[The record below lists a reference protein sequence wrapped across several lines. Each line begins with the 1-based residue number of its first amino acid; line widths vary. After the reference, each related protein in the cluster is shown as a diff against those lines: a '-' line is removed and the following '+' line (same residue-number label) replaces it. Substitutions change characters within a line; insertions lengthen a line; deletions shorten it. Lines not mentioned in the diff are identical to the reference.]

1 MAKVE
6 VELKKLY
13 QILVDA
19 EYFYQVPDYQRPYV
33 WDKDHL
39 GALIDDLVG
48 SYTNNREDEY
58 FCGSIVIAENPKD
71 KRWDVVDGQQR
82 LTSFIILACTILRLY
97 KHRLEQKSKD
107 FIEGSIYDKY
117 DKEKERLKFLTAQNY
132 NSIFENTVLNHLEF
146 EDNIKKSELNKKFE
160 ENTYLRNA
168 YYFRELLNESMENGS
183 ISDMDDFVKW
193 FYEHIVLTRIV
204 CFEQDSAMQI
214 FQVLNDRGQPLS
226 PIDILKSSL
235 MQEIKQDSEKRKDF
249 ITTWDKLVE
258 ACKSVEGI
266 DIDLEDFFNMYLE
279 YADPSSSKKRAD
291 KGLKK
296 VFKDSKK
303 DACEFIYGISEFMK
317 SYTDLLKKQ
326 DRYIYLLRYLPSRYW
341 ASILTTALY
350 VKYPD
355 FDALKRL
362 LVSYYYQTWI
372 AGGTITRIKQTS
384 INIIKNVKNNKGI
397 ETIQELILDNIESYN
412 TFNQYHYNLWDSSSV
427 YPSKWLRPILA
438 LANYFMADEEKP
450 HFIAMDAETQVEHIL
465 PQKPKRGSQWN
476 ADFDKEKREEWVN
489 HIANLTLLK
498 RKKNAQALNM
508 DFDEKRKIYSGKD
521 PSKVIS
527 SMCYRLGIK
536 DFFFF
541 SPLRNT
547 HGYGF
552 TDLAINDLLS
562 KPCIFNPKTN
572 QLVRLDY
579 IKNQFQK
586 TPLLFSADLGADL
599 VSNIEL
605 QKILLEHFEQCI
617 ITDHHKS
624 FEVDWIDGNKISYI
638 NLNDEKDANYY
649 SGAFTSALVFSQIF
663 KYKPLL

>member
-97 KHRLEQKSKD
+97 KHRLGQKSKD

-132 NSIFENTVLNHLEF
+132 NSIFENTVLNNLEF
-146 EDNIKKSELNKKFE
+146 EDNIKKSELHKKFE

-168 YYFRELLNESMENGS
+168 YYFRELLDESMENGL

-193 FYEHIVLTRIV
+193 FYEHIALTRII

-303 DACEFIYGISEFMK
+303 DACEFIYDVSAFMK
-317 SYTDLLKKQ
+317 SYTDLLKKP
-326 DRYIYLLRYLPSRYW
+326 DRYIYLLRYLPSRFW

-355 FDALKRL
+355 FDALKKL

-384 INIIKNVKNNKGI
+384 INIIKNVKSNKDI

-412 TFNQYHYNLWDSSSV
+412 TFNQYHYNLWDSYSV
-427 YPSKWLRPILA
+427 YPSKWLRPVLA
-438 LANYFMADEEKP
+438 LANYFMTDEEKP

-465 PQKPKRGSQWN
+465 PQKPKKGSQWN
-476 ADFDKEKREEWVN
+476 ADFNKEKREEWVN
-489 HIANLTLLK
+489 NIANLTLLK
-498 RKKNAQALNM
+498 REKNAKALNG
-508 DFDEKRKIYSGKD
+508 DFDEKRKIYGGKD

-527 SMCYRLGIK
+527 CYDITKELY
-536 DFFFF
+536 
-541 SPLRNT
+541 S
-547 HGYGF
+547 
-552 TDLAINDLLS
+552 
-562 KPCIFNPKTN
+562 
-572 QLVRLDY
+572 DY
-579 IKNQFQK
+579 RKWDEK
-586 TPLLFSADLGADL
+586 S
-599 VSNIEL
+599 L
-605 QKILLEHFEQCI
+605 QKRYDFLYEMITPILHIEGQEEEYEDEDDFDLE
-617 ITDHHKS
+617 
-624 FEVDWIDGNKISYI
+624 
-638 NLNDEKDANYY
+638 
-649 SGAFTSALVFSQIF
+649 
-663 KYKPLL
+663 

>member
-1 MAKVE
+1 MAFNHSTIQAFNHSSIQAFNHSSIQPFKHSSIQAFKHSIIQSFKHSSIQAFKHSSIQATLPYFYRFYKNLFKNPLLSIIPSFIPSCINPHHIFQPFDSISPIFKPVGLT
-6 VELKKLY
+6 ELNSIQGEDDGKSRSGVKKLY

-48 SYTNNREDEY
+48 SYINNREDEY

-82 LTSFIILACTILRLY
+82 LTSFIILACTILRLC
-97 KHRLEQKSKD
+97 KRRLGQKSKD

-132 NSIFENTVLNHLEF
+132 NSIFENTVLNNLEF
-146 EDNIKKSELNKKFE
+146 EDNIKKSEWNKKFD

-183 ISDMDDFVKW
+183 ISDMDDFVEW
-193 FYEHIVLTRIV
+193 FYEHIALTRII

-266 DIDLEDFFNMYLE
+266 DIVLEDFFNMYLE

-303 DACEFIYGISEFMK
+303 DACEFIYDVSAFME
-317 SYTDLLKKQ
+317 SYTDLLKKP
-326 DRYIYLLRYLPSRYW
+326 DRYIYLLRYLPSRFW
-341 ASILTTALY
+341 ASILTTVLY

-384 INIIKNVKNNKGI
+384 INIIKNVKSNKDI

-412 TFNQYHYNLWDSSSV
+412 TFNQYHYNLWESSSV
-427 YPSKWLRPILA
+427 YPSKWLRPVLA
-438 LANYFMADEEKP
+438 LANYFMTDE
-450 HFIAMDAETQVEHIL
+450 
-465 PQKPKRGSQWN
+465 
-476 ADFDKEKREEWVN
+476 
-489 HIANLTLLK
+489 
-498 RKKNAQALNM
+498 
-508 DFDEKRKIYSGKD
+508 
-521 PSKVIS
+521 
-527 SMCYRLGIK
+527 
-536 DFFFF
+536 
-541 SPLRNT
+541 
-547 HGYGF
+547 
-552 TDLAINDLLS
+552 
-562 KPCIFNPKTN
+562 
-572 QLVRLDY
+572 
-579 IKNQFQK
+579 
-586 TPLLFSADLGADL
+586 
-599 VSNIEL
+599 
-605 QKILLEHFEQCI
+605 
-617 ITDHHKS
+617 
-624 FEVDWIDGNKISYI
+624 
-638 NLNDEKDANYY
+638 
-649 SGAFTSALVFSQIF
+649 
-663 KYKPLL
+663 

>member
-6 VELKKLY
+6 VELKKLH
-13 QILVDA
+13 QILVDS
-19 EYFYQVPDYQRPYV
+19 EFFYQVPDYQRPYV

-58 FCGSIVIAENPKD
+58 FCGSIVIAENQKN

-97 KHRLEQKSKD
+97 KDSLGQKSKA
-107 FIEGSIYDKY
+107 FIEESIYDRY

-132 NSIFENTVLNHLEF
+132 NSIFENTVLNNLEF

-168 YYFRELLNESMENGS
+168 YYFKELLNESIKNGS
-183 ISDMDDFVKW
+183 ISDIDHFVKW
-193 FYEHIVLTRIV
+193 FYEHIALTRII

-249 ITTWDKLVE
+249 TTTWDKLVE
-258 ACKSVEGI
+258 VCKSIEGI

-279 YADPSSSKKRAD
+279 YADPSTSKKRAD

-303 DACEFIYGISEFMK
+303 DACGFIYEVNIFMK

-326 DRYIYLLRYLPSRYW
+326 DRYLYLLRYLPSRYW

-355 FDALKRL
+355 FDALKKL

-384 INIIKNVKNNKGI
+384 INIIKNVKSNKGI
-397 ETIQELILDNIESYN
+397 ETIKELVLNNIDSYN
-412 TFNQYHYNLWDSSSV
+412 TFNQYHYNLWDSPSV
-427 YPSKWLRPILA
+427 YSSKWVRPVLA

-450 HFIAMDAETQVEHIL
+450 NFIVMDAETQVEHIL
-465 PQKPKRGSQWN
+465 PQNPKRGSQWN
-476 ADFDKEKREEWVN
+476 ADFNKEKREEWVN
-489 HIANLTLLK
+489 RIANLTLLK
-498 RKKNAQALNM
+498 RKKNAKALNG
-508 DFDEKRKIYSGKD
+508 DFDEKRKIYNGKD
-521 PSKVIS
+521 TSKVIS
-527 SMCYRLGIK
+527 CYDITKKLYSDYRKWNENSLQER
-536 DFFFF
+536 D
-541 SPLRNT
+541 
-547 HGYGF
+547 GF
-552 TDLAINDLLS
+552 LYD
-562 KPCIFNPKTN
+562 
-572 QLVRLDY
+572 
-579 IKNQFQK
+579 
-586 TPLLFSADLGADL
+586 
-599 VSNIEL
+599 
-605 QKILLEHFEQCI
+605 I
-617 ITDHHKS
+617 ITPVLHIEGQEKKY
-624 FEVDWIDGNKISYI
+624 EYE
-638 NLNDEKDANYY
+638 DEFD
-649 SGAFTSALVFSQIF
+649 LE
-663 KYKPLL
+663 

>member
-6 VELKKLY
+6 VELKKLH
-13 QILVDA
+13 QILVDG

-39 GALIDDLVG
+39 GVLIDDLVG
-48 SYTNNREDEY
+48 SYTNNKEDEY
-58 FCGSIVIAENPKD
+58 FCGSIVIAENQKD
-71 KRWDVVDGQQR
+71 NRWDVVDGQQR

-132 NSIFENTVLNHLEF
+132 NNIFENTVLNNLEF

-168 YYFRELLNESMENGS
+168 YYFKELLNESVENGS

-193 FYEHIVLTRIV
+193 FYEHIVLTRII
-204 CFEQDSAMQI
+204 CLEQDSAMQI

-226 PIDILKSSL
+226 PIDILKSNL

-258 ACKSVEGI
+258 ACKSVEGV

-291 KGLKK
+291 KELKK

-303 DACEFIYGISEFMK
+303 DACEFIYGVSAFMK

-355 FDALKRL
+355 FDALKKL
-362 LVSYYYQTWI
+362 LVSYYYQNWI

-384 INIIKNVKNNKGI
+384 INIIKNVKSNKGI
-397 ETIQELILDNIESYN
+397 KTIQELILDNIDSYN
-412 TFNQYHYNLWDSSSV
+412 TFNQYFYNLWDSSSV
-427 YPSKWLRPILA
+427 YPSKWVRPVLS
-438 LANYFMADEEKP
+438 LANYFMVDEEKP
-450 HFIAMDAETQVEHIL
+450 NFIVMDAETQVEHVL
-465 PQKPKRGSQWN
+465 PQKPKKGSQWN
-476 ADFDKEKREEWVN
+476 ADFDKEKKEKWVN
-489 HIANLTLLK
+489 NIANLTLLK
-498 RKKNAQALNM
+498 RKKNAKALNG
-508 DFDEKRKIYSGKD
+508 DFDEKRKIYGGKD
-521 PSKVIS
+521 TSKVIS
-527 SMCYRLGIK
+527 CYDITKELY
-536 DFFFF
+536 
-541 SPLRNT
+541 S
-547 HGYGF
+547 
-552 TDLAINDLLS
+552 
-562 KPCIFNPKTN
+562 
-572 QLVRLDY
+572 DY
-579 IKNQFQK
+579 RKWDEK
-586 TPLLFSADLGADL
+586 S
-599 VSNIEL
+599 L
-605 QKILLEHFEQCI
+605 QKRRDFLYEI
-617 ITDHHKS
+617 ITPVLHIEGQEEEYEEEYEDD
-624 FEVDWIDGNKISYI
+624 FDLE
-638 NLNDEKDANYY
+638 
-649 SGAFTSALVFSQIF
+649 
-663 KYKPLL
+663 

>member
-6 VELKKLY
+6 VELKKLH
-13 QILVDA
+13 QILVDS

-48 SYTNNREDEY
+48 SYTNNKEDEY
-58 FCGSIVIAENPKD
+58 FCGSIVIAENQKD
-71 KRWDVVDGQQR
+71 NRWDVVDGQQR
-82 LTSFIILACTILRLY
+82 LTSFIILACTILKLY
-97 KHRLEQKSKD
+97 KNSLGQKSKA
-107 FIEGSIYDKY
+107 FIKESIYDRH
-117 DKEKERLKFLTAQNY
+117 DEEKERLKFLTAQNY
-132 NSIFENTVLNHLEF
+132 NNIFENTVLNNLEF

-168 YYFRELLNESMENGS
+168 YYFKELLNESVENGS
-183 ISDMDDFVKW
+183 ISDIDDFVKW
-193 FYEHIVLTRIV
+193 FYEHIVLTRII

-226 PIDILKSSL
+226 PIDILKSNL

-258 ACKSVEGI
+258 ACKSVEGV

-303 DACEFIYGISEFMK
+303 DACEFIYGVSAFMK

-355 FDALKRL
+355 FDALKKL

-384 INIIKNVKNNKGI
+384 INIIKNVKSNKSI
-397 ETIQELILDNIESYN
+397 KTIQELILNNIDSYN
-412 TFNQYHYNLWDSSSV
+412 TFEQYLYNLWDSPSV
-427 YPSKWLRPILA
+427 YPSKWVRPVLA
-438 LANYFMADEEKP
+438 LANYFMVDEEKP
-450 HFIAMDAETQVEHIL
+450 NFIVMDAETQVEHVL

-476 ADFDKEKREEWVN
+476 ADFDKEKKEKWVN
-489 HIANLTLLK
+489 NIANLTLLK
-498 RKKNAQALNM
+498 RKKNAKALNG
-508 DFDEKRKIYSGKD
+508 DFDEKRKIYGGKD

-527 SMCYRLGIK
+527 CYDITKELY
-536 DFFFF
+536 
-541 SPLRNT
+541 S
-547 HGYGF
+547 
-552 TDLAINDLLS
+552 
-562 KPCIFNPKTN
+562 
-572 QLVRLDY
+572 DY
-579 IKNQFQK
+579 RKWDEK
-586 TPLLFSADLGADL
+586 S
-599 VSNIEL
+599 L
-605 QKILLEHFEQCI
+605 QKRHKFLNGI
-617 ITDHHKS
+617 ITPILHIEGQK
-624 FEVDWIDGNKISYI
+624 E
-638 NLNDEKDANYY
+638 E
-649 SGAFTSALVFSQIF
+649 F
-663 KYKPLL
+663 KYEIEEEIDLE

>member
-1 MAKVE
+1 M
-6 VELKKLY
+6 
-13 QILVDA
+13 
-19 EYFYQVPDYQRPYV
+19 
-33 WDKDHL
+33 
-39 GALIDDLVG
+39 
-48 SYTNNREDEY
+48 
-58 FCGSIVIAENPKD
+58 
-71 KRWDVVDGQQR
+71 DGQQR

-97 KHRLEQKSKD
+97 KHRLGQKSKD

-132 NSIFENTVLNHLEF
+132 NSIFENTVLKNLEF
-146 EDNIKKSELNKKFE
+146 EDNIKKSEWNKKFD

-168 YYFRELLNESMENGS
+168 YYFRELLNESMENGF
-183 ISDMDDFVKW
+183 ISDMDDFVEW
-193 FYEHIVLTRIV
+193 FYEHIALTRII

-258 ACKSVEGI
+258 ACKSIEGI
-266 DIDLEDFFNMYLE
+266 DIALEDFFNMYLE

-303 DACEFIYGISEFMK
+303 DACEFIYDVSAFMK
-317 SYTDLLKKQ
+317 SYTDLLKKP
-326 DRYIYLLRYLPSRYW
+326 DRYIYLLRYLPSRFW

-384 INIIKNVKNNKGI
+384 INIIKNVKSNKGI
-397 ETIQELILDNIESYN
+397 ETIQELI
-412 TFNQYHYNLWDSSSV
+412 
-427 YPSKWLRPILA
+427 
-438 LANYFMADEEKP
+438 
-450 HFIAMDAETQVEHIL
+450 VEHIL
-465 PQKPKRGSQWN
+465 PQTPERGSQWN
-476 ADFDKEKREEWVN
+476 ADFDKEKREEWLN
-489 HIANLTLLK
+489 NIANLTLLK

-527 SMCYRLGIK
+527 CYDITKELY
-536 DFFFF
+536 
-541 SPLRNT
+541 S
-547 HGYGF
+547 
-552 TDLAINDLLS
+552 
-562 KPCIFNPKTN
+562 
-572 QLVRLDY
+572 DY
-579 IKNQFQK
+579 RKWDEK
-586 TPLLFSADLGADL
+586 S
-599 VSNIEL
+599 L
-605 QKILLEHFEQCI
+605 QKRHDFLYEI
-617 ITDHHKS
+617 ITPILHIEGQGEEYEDD
-624 FEVDWIDGNKISYI
+624 FDLE
-638 NLNDEKDANYY
+638 
-649 SGAFTSALVFSQIF
+649 
-663 KYKPLL
+663 

>member
-33 WDKDHL
+33 LDKDHL

-97 KHRLEQKSKD
+97 KHRLGQKSKD

-146 EDNIKKSELNKKFE
+146 EDNIKKSELNKKFD

-183 ISDMDDFVKW
+183 ISDMDDFVEW
-193 FYEHIVLTRIV
+193 FYEHIALTRII

-258 ACKSVEGI
+258 ACKSVEGV

-279 YADPSSSKKRAD
+279 YADPSASKKRAD

-303 DACEFIYGISEFMK
+303 DACGFIYEVSEFMK
-317 SYTDLLKKQ
+317 AYTALLKKQ
-326 DRYIYLLRYLPSRYW
+326 DRYVYLLRYLPSRYW

-355 FDALKRL
+355 FDALKKL
-362 LVSYYYQTWI
+362 LVSYYYQNWI

-384 INIIKNVKNNKGI
+384 INIIKNVKSNKGI
-397 ETIQELILDNIESYN
+397 KTIQELILNNIDSYN
-412 TFNQYHYNLWDSSSV
+412 TFDQYFYNLWDSSSV
-427 YPSKWLRPILA
+427 YPSKWVRPVLS
-438 LANYFMADEEKP
+438 LANYFMVDEEKP
-450 HFIAMDAETQVEHIL
+450 NFIVMDAETQVEHVL
-465 PQKPKRGSQWN
+465 PQKPKKGSQWN
-476 ADFDKEKREEWVN
+476 ADFDKEKKEKWVN
-489 HIANLTLLK
+489 NIANLTLLK
-498 RKKNAQALNM
+498 RKKNAKALNG
-508 DFDEKRKIYSGKD
+508 DFDEKRKIYGGKD
-521 PSKVIS
+521 TSKVIS
-527 SMCYRLGIK
+527 CYDITKELYR
-536 DFFFF
+536 
-541 SPLRNT
+541 
-547 HGYGF
+547 
-552 TDLAINDLLS
+552 
-562 KPCIFNPKTN
+562 
-572 QLVRLDY
+572 DY
-579 IKNQFQK
+579 KK
-586 TPLLFSADLGADL
+586 WDEKS
-599 VSNIEL
+599 L
-605 QKILLEHFEQCI
+605 QKRYKFLYGI
-617 ITDHHKS
+617 ITPILHIEGQEEE
-624 FEVDWIDGNKISYI
+624 FEEEIEEKID
-638 NLNDEKDANYY
+638 LE
-649 SGAFTSALVFSQIF
+649 
-663 KYKPLL
+663 

>member
-1 MAKVE
+1 M
-6 VELKKLY
+6 
-13 QILVDA
+13 DA

-146 EDNIKKSELNKKFE
+146 EDNIDNIKKSELNKKFE

-168 YYFRELLNESMENGS
+168 YYFKELLNESIENGS
-183 ISDMDDFVKW
+183 ISDIDDFVKW
-193 FYEHIVLTRIV
+193 FYEHIVLTRII

-226 PIDILKSSL
+226 PIDILKSNL

-258 ACKSVEGI
+258 ACKSIEGI

-279 YADPSSSKKRAD
+279 YADPSASKKRAD

-303 DACEFIYGISEFMK
+303 DACGFIYEVSEFMK
-317 SYTDLLKKQ
+317 AYTALLKKQ
-326 DRYIYLLRYLPSRYW
+326 DRHIYLLRYLPSRYW
-341 ASILTTALY
+341 ASILTTALH

-355 FDALKRL
+355 FDALKKL

-384 INIIKNVKNNKGI
+384 INIIKNVKSNKGI
-397 ETIQELILDNIESYN
+397 KTIQELMLHNINSYN
-412 TFNQYHYNLWDSSSV
+412 TFDQYLYNLWDSSSV
-427 YPSKWLRPILA
+427 YPNKWVRPVLA
-438 LANYFMADEEKP
+438 LANYFMIDEEKP

-465 PQKPKRGSQWN
+465 PQNPKRGSQWN
-476 ADFDKEKREEWVN
+476 ADFDKEKREKWVN
-489 HIANLTLLK
+489 NIANLTLLK
-498 RKKNAQALNM
+498 RKKNAKALNG
-508 DFDEKRKIYSGKD
+508 DFDEKRKIYGGKD
-521 PSKVIS
+521 TSKVIS
-527 SMCYRLGIK
+527 CYDITKELYSSYRKWNEKSLQERYK
-536 DFFFF
+536 
-541 SPLRNT
+541 SLYNT
-547 HGYGF
+547 M
-552 TDLAINDLLS
+552 A
-562 KPCIFNPKTN
+562 C
-572 QLVRLDY
+572 
-579 IKNQFQK
+579 
-586 TPLLFSADLGADL
+586 
-599 VSNIEL
+599 
-605 QKILLEHFEQCI
+605 
-617 ITDHHKS
+617 
-624 FEVDWIDGNKISYI
+624 
-638 NLNDEKDANYY
+638 
-649 SGAFTSALVFSQIF
+649 
-663 KYKPLL
+663 

>member
-97 KHRLEQKSKD
+97 KHRLGQKSKD

-132 NSIFENTVLNHLEF
+132 NSIFENTVLKSLEF

-168 YYFRELLNESMENGS
+168 YYFKELLDESMENGA
-183 ISDMDDFVKW
+183 ISNIDDFVMW
-193 FYEHIVLTRIV
+193 FYDHIVLTRII

-235 MQEIKQDSEKRKDF
+235 MQEIKQDDERRKDF
-249 ITTWDKLVE
+249 IATWDKIVD

-303 DACEFIYGISEFMK
+303 NACEFIYDVSEFMK

-326 DRYIYLLRYLPSRYW
+326 DRYIYLLRYLPSRFW

-355 FDALKRL
+355 FDALKKL

-384 INIIKNVKNNKGI
+384 INIIKNVKNNKDI
-397 ETIQELILDNIESYN
+397 ETIQELILDNIAFHN

-427 YPSKWLRPILA
+427 YPSKWVRPVLA
-438 LANYFMADEEKP
+438 LANYFMTDDEKP
-450 HFIAMDAETQVEHIL
+450 NFITMDAETQVEHIL

-489 HIANLTLLK
+489 NIANLTLLK

-508 DFDEKRKIYSGKD
+508 DFDEKRQIYGGKD
-521 PSKVIS
+521 MSRVIS
-527 SMCYRLGIK
+527 CYHITKELY
-536 DFFFF
+536 
-541 SPLRNT
+541 S
-547 HGYGF
+547 
-552 TDLAINDLLS
+552 
-562 KPCIFNPKTN
+562 
-572 QLVRLDY
+572 DY
-579 IKNQFQK
+579 RKWNEN
-586 TPLLFSADLGADL
+586 S
-599 VSNIEL
+599 L
-605 QKILLEHFEQCI
+605 QKRYDFLYEI
-617 ITDHHKS
+617 ITPVLHI
-624 FEVDWIDGNKISYI
+624 EGQEE
-638 NLNDEKDANYY
+638 DEDD
-649 SGAFTSALVFSQIF
+649 FDLE
-663 KYKPLL
+663 

>member
-6 VELKKLY
+6 VELKKLH

-82 LTSFIILACTILRLY
+82 LTSFIILACTILKLY
-97 KHRLEQKSKD
+97 KDSLKQKSKA
-107 FIEGSIYDKY
+107 FIEESIYDRY

-168 YYFRELLNESMENGS
+168 YYFKELLNESIENGS
-183 ISDMDDFVKW
+183 IGDIDDFVKW
-193 FYEHIVLTRIV
+193 FYEHIVVTRII

-279 YADPSSSKKRAD
+279 YADPSASKKRAD

-303 DACEFIYGISEFMK
+303 DACEFIYDVSAFMK

-326 DRYIYLLRYLPSRYW
+326 DRYIYLLRYLPSRFW

-355 FDALKRL
+355 FDALKKL

-384 INIIKNVKNNKGI
+384 INIIKNVKSNKDI

-412 TFNQYHYNLWDSSSV
+412 TFNQYHYNLWESSSV
-427 YPSKWLRPILA
+427 YPSQWVRPVLA
-438 LANYFMADEEKP
+438 LANYFMVDEEKP
-450 HFIAMDAETQVEHIL
+450 NFIVMETETQVEHVL
-465 PQKPKRGSQWN
+465 PQSPKESSQWN
-476 ADFDKEKREEWVN
+476 TDFDKEKKEEWVN
-489 HIANLTLLK
+489 NIANLTLLK
-498 RKKNAQALNM
+498 RKKNAQALNG
-508 DFDEKRKIYSGKD
+508 DFDEKRKIYGGKD
-521 PSKVIS
+521 TSKAIS
-527 SMCYRLGIK
+527 CYDITKELYSDYRKWNEKSLQERYKSLYNTITPILHIEGQEEEFEEGFED
-536 DFFFF
+536 DF
-541 SPLRNT
+541 
-547 HGYGF
+547 
-552 TDLAINDLLS
+552 DL
-562 KPCIFNPKTN
+562 
-572 QLVRLDY
+572 
-579 IKNQFQK
+579 
-586 TPLLFSADLGADL
+586 
-599 VSNIEL
+599 E
-605 QKILLEHFEQCI
+605 
-617 ITDHHKS
+617 
-624 FEVDWIDGNKISYI
+624 
-638 NLNDEKDANYY
+638 
-649 SGAFTSALVFSQIF
+649 
-663 KYKPLL
+663 

>member
-97 KHRLEQKSKD
+97 KHRLGQKSKD

-132 NSIFENTVLNHLEF
+132 NSIFENTVLKSLEF

-168 YYFRELLNESMENGS
+168 YYFKELLDESMENGA
-183 ISDMDDFVKW
+183 ISNIDDFVMW
-193 FYEHIVLTRIV
+193 FYDHIVLTRII

-226 PIDILKSSL
+226 SIDILKSSL
-235 MQEIKQDSEKRKDF
+235 MQEIKQDGERRKDF
-249 ITTWDKLVE
+249 IATWDKIVD

-303 DACEFIYGISEFMK
+303 NACEFIYDVSEFMK

-326 DRYIYLLRYLPSRYW
+326 DRYIYLLRYLPSRFW

-355 FDALKRL
+355 FDALKKL

-384 INIIKNVKNNKGI
+384 INIIKNVKNNKDI
-397 ETIQELILDNIESYN
+397 ETIQELILDNIAFHN
-412 TFNQYHYNLWDSSSV
+412 TFNQYHYNLWDNSSV
-427 YPSKWLRPILA
+427 YPSKWVRPVLA
-438 LANYFMADEEKP
+438 LANYFMVDDEKP
-450 HFIAMDAETQVEHIL
+450 NFITMDAETQVEHIL
-465 PQKPKRGSQWN
+465 PQMPKRGSQWN
-476 ADFDKEKREEWVN
+476 ADFNKEKREEWVN
-489 HIANLTLLK
+489 NIANLTLLK
-498 RKKNAQALNM
+498 RKKNAQVLNM
-508 DFDEKRKIYSGKD
+508 DFDEKRQIYGGKD
-521 PSKVIS
+521 MSRVIS
-527 SMCYRLGIK
+527 CYHITKELY
-536 DFFFF
+536 
-541 SPLRNT
+541 S
-547 HGYGF
+547 
-552 TDLAINDLLS
+552 
-562 KPCIFNPKTN
+562 
-572 QLVRLDY
+572 DY
-579 IKNQFQK
+579 RKWNEN
-586 TPLLFSADLGADL
+586 S
-599 VSNIEL
+599 L
-605 QKILLEHFEQCI
+605 QKRYDFLYEI
-617 ITDHHKS
+617 ITPVLHI
-624 FEVDWIDGNKISYI
+624 EGQEE
-638 NLNDEKDANYY
+638 DEDD
-649 SGAFTSALVFSQIF
+649 FDLE
-663 KYKPLL
+663 